1 MRAEAMARWICGPAC
16 SDSESAGAQ
25 PFGDLPRRDAD
36 STTSLAPP
44 IPAELKR
51 GLLALLEAGERGAA
65 SLSKACAGLRSQLA
79 ALQCDASSTS
89 GILGSPEVV
98 VEAQNQLRSTVSS
111 WEAKLRM
118 ILRGHF
124 RRRAGIAAAGTGVG
138 WPAAGPGPG
147 PDRDSGYDTSLNS
160 PERNAMV
167 SAAAG
172 YEQARFRSMRGA
184 LHRQADARGTVAAW
198 HRLGLALHS
207 WEDPELASVLDS
219 LDIGSES
226 FAATHPDAVRSGS
239 ESRDPI
245 DLSGLFSDGMQLLQ
259 QESASESASES
270 EIKNHASSESIGSPA
285 PSLSL
290 PLS

>member
-1 MRAEAMARWICGPAC
+1 
-16 SDSESAGAQ
+16 
-25 PFGDLPRRDAD
+25 
-36 STTSLAPP
+36 
-44 IPAELKR
+44 
-51 GLLALLEAGERGAA
+51 
-65 SLSKACAGLRSQLA
+65 
-79 ALQCDASSTS
+79 
-89 GILGSPEVV
+89 
-98 VEAQNQLRSTVSS
+98 
-111 WEAKLRM
+111 
-118 ILRGHF
+118 
-124 RRRAGIAAAGTGVG
+124 
-138 WPAAGPGPG
+138 
-147 PDRDSGYDTSLNS
+147 
-160 PERNAMV
+160 MV

-184 LHRQADARGTVAAW
+184 LHRQADARGTVAAG

-270 EIKNHASSESIGSPA
+270 ESEIKNHASSESIGSPA